1 MEYKEI
7 DLVEQKIVENCLFD
21 GKIVKLYVDEVKL
34 FDGSA
39 SKREYVAHPG
49 GASILA
55 VDRDESVYLIRQ
67 FRYPYREVIWEIPAG
82 KLENGEEP
90 IVTAGRELE
99 EEIGFRAGRI
109 EPFGLI
115 YPTPGYTNE
124 NLHVFLATELE
135 KTAEHRDEGEFLNV
149 VKMPIQKAYEM
160 VLSGEIHDGKTAYAI
175 MRYMLEKI
183 KK

>member
-1 MEYKEI
+1 MEYDEI
-7 DLVEQKIVENCLFD
+7 DLIEKQTKENSVFKGRIVN
-21 GKIVKLYVDEVKL
+21 LYVDDVEL
-34 FDGSA
+34 FDGSV

-55 VDRDESVYLIRQ
+55 VEGDDVYLIRQ

-82 KLENGEEP
+82 KLEKDEEP

-99 EEIGFRAGRI
+99 EEIGFTAGKI

-124 NLHVFLATELE
+124 NLYVFLATDLE

-149 VKMPIQKAYEM
+149 VKMPIKKAYEM

-175 MRYMLEKI
+175 MRYMLTKSSN
-183 KK
+183 K

>member
-1 MEYKEI
+1 MEYNEI
-7 DLVEQKIVENCLFD
+7 DLVEKQTKENCIFK
-21 GKIVKLYVDEVKL
+21 GKIVNLYVDDVAL

-55 VDRDESVYLIRQ
+55 IDKGECVYLIRQ

-82 KLENGEEP
+82 KLEKGEEA
-90 IVTAGRELE
+90 IVTASRELE
-99 EEIGFRAGRI
+99 EEIGFRAGKI
-109 EPFGLI
+109 QPFGLI

-124 NLHVFLATELE
+124 NLYVFLATELE
-135 KTAEHRDEGEFLNV
+135 KTMEHRDEGEFLNV
-149 VKMPIQKAYEM
+149 VKMPLKQAYEM

-175 MRYMLEKI
+175 MRYMLENNK
-183 KK
+183 